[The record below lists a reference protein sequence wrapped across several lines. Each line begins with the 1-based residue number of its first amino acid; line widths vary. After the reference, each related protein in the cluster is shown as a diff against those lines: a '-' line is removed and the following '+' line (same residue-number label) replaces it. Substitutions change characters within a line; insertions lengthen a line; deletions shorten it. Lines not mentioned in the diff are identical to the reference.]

1 MVTSKRIP
9 IKHLCTLKP
18 IDFIK
23 ILKYIKLYDRGV
35 ISTRNHE
42 ITQKMDGFN
51 FKFGIGENKKLFIET
66 AHSGLVWKP
75 LLSKT
80 FYDKFGRVSPIMH
93 AFDDVFIELL
103 KNEKL
108 IEYLTLFPRS
118 IKIFTELFY
127 KPLAKEEDSKL
138 RLVNIPY
145 GSEVFKKKINFALIT
160 MCDKDGNEE
169 QYFKDMF
176 FYNLMDLFN
185 NSLENIYFF
194 QTKINEESFKDID
207 ISTEIEYIL
216 KYINRIENF
225 EKILSSRKHC
235 DINAKNEIKN
245 DILFFQNEL
254 TKLLLLNYTNES
266 EYEGIVF
273 KTRNY
278 SFKVVSNNFLTKK
291 EKYKDDFK

>member
-1 MVTSKRIP
+1 
-9 IKHLCTLKP
+9 
-18 IDFIK
+18 
-23 ILKYIKLYDRGV
+23 
-35 ISTRNHE
+35 
-42 ITQKMDGFN
+42 
-51 FKFGIGENKKLFIET
+51 
-66 AHSGLVWKP
+66 
-75 LLSKT
+75 
-80 FYDKFGRVSPIMH
+80 
-93 AFDDVFIELL
+93 
-103 KNEKL
+103 
-108 IEYLTLFPRS
+108 
-118 IKIFTELFY
+118 
-127 KPLAKEEDSKL
+127 
-138 RLVNIPY
+138 
-145 GSEVFKKKINFALIT
+145 